1 VSVTTGPQD
10 PAAGRGWLLAGHAD
24 RESVI
29 ETLKD
34 AFVDGRLTRDEFDAR
49 AVRALIA
56 RTYADLGV
64 LTADIP
70 PGQAA
75 VRPARPP
82 AVARRHQPA
91 RVRRR
96 PLARA
101 TAQSGGCLIIA
112 VAAMWLANLAD
123 PGATPTP
130 YDAWAFPLVLVSLV
144 TALTALGIF
153 AFGVA
158 ASLEQRRSRG
168 KTPPPPRP
176 DGHAARAGDPRGGT
190 DPDPAPPGW
199 QHDQAC
205 ADLRSLKAHRHQHIP
220 GRVSH
225 LRAVRPTPGAA

>member
-1 VSVTTGPQD
+1 
-10 PAAGRGWLLAGHAD
+10 LAGHTD
-24 RESVI
+24 REQVI

-34 AFVDGRLTRDEFDAR
+34 AFADGRLTRDELDAR

-56 RTYADLGV
+56 RTYADLAA

-82 AVARRHQPA
+82 AVARRRQPA

-112 VAAMWLANLAD
+112 AAAMWLHDLAD

-130 YDAWAFPLVLVSLV
+130 YGAWATPLFLVSFF

-176 DGHAARAGDPRGGT
+176 DGRAAPTRDPRGGT
-190 DPDPAPPGW
+190 GPDPAPPGW
-199 QHDQAC
+199 HHDWAR
-205 ADLRSLKAHRHQHIP
+205 ADLRSLKPHRHQHIP
-220 GRVSH
+220 ARVGH